1 MISRP
6 DHGSFS
12 HTANSVNASVDC
24 LPGIDSPANGRK
36 RACDPSHG
44 ASINERGKTMAVK
57 VLIKRH
63 FNPEHLEQASK
74 ILIRARYEAMKMD
87 GYIASET
94 WRGLHDP
101 SWIIVVSM
109 WQTPEDWNR
118 WYASSH
124 RSEFKAELGKIMLE
138 GERIEPYALG
148 LQQTV

>member
-1 MISRP
+1 
-6 DHGSFS
+6 
-12 HTANSVNASVDC
+12 
-24 LPGIDSPANGRK
+24 
-36 RACDPSHG
+36 
-44 ASINERGKTMAVK
+44 MAVK

>member
-1 MISRP
+1 
-6 DHGSFS
+6 
-12 HTANSVNASVDC
+12 
-24 LPGIDSPANGRK
+24 
-36 RACDPSHG
+36 
-44 ASINERGKTMAVK
+44 MAVK

-109 WQTPEDWNR
+109 WQSAEDWNR
-118 WYASSH
+118 WYASRK
-124 RSEFKAELGKIMLE
+124 RSELMAELAKIMSE
-138 GERIEPYALG
+138 AERIEPYALG
-148 LQQTV
+148 LQPVV